1 MISMELTSS
10 LRVQHGAMMVE
21 VLVTIV
27 ILTIGL
33 LGLAGLQARLQSSEV
48 ESYQRAQALLL
59 LKDMSSRMTTN
70 RNAAASYPA
79 AAPLGTPLGTGMVC
93 PTSTA
98 TAKDR
103 DIAEWCAAL
112 QGAAEKSG
120 ANDVGAMIGGRGCI
134 ESLTPGSYMVT
145 VAWQGL
151 VPLSSP
157 PASVACGAGA
167 YTGAAGSACTGEL
180 CRRVATTIVTIA
192 NLTS

>member
-70 RNAAASYPA
+70 RNAAASYLTTA
-79 AAPLGTPLGTGMVC
+79 ALGTGMVC

-98 TAKDR
+98 TQKDR

-192 NLTS
+192 NLTL